1 MNHYFNFLFFV
12 FLVRISENVYYIY
25 NKYDNRYNK
34 VELNSKQGIR
44 NGRTIKMNQTQNNEL
59 PSVAKIIIFMFLFP
73 PLGLYYLHKRLSGNE
88 YDLLNEGKGLRNAGI
103 IYIFIAVFY
112 AILFS
117 TDSTNTSNENG
128 YMLIYSIL
136 FIWGCYGYSLIH
148 KGNKRRARANR
159 IKNYYSLI
167 MDKQIYSID
176 EIASIINRKYSDVL
190 KEIQLMIDLGYL
202 KNAYIDNNERSV
214 AFPKAR
220 SNVFVQYNM
229 SNESK
234 PEEIVVVCTSC
245 GGKNKVIKGKVTE
258 CEYCRSLLDSKALN

>member
-103 IYIFIAVFY
+103 IYI
-112 AILFS
+112 
-117 TDSTNTSNENG
+117 
-128 YMLIYSIL
+128 YSCVL
-136 FIWGCYGYSLIH
+136 CY
-148 KGNKRRARANR
+148 
-159 IKNYYSLI
+159 
-167 MDKQIYSID
+167 
-176 EIASIINRKYSDVL
+176 IIFD
-190 KEIQLMIDLGYL
+190 
-202 KNAYIDNNERSV
+202 
-214 AFPKAR
+214 
-220 SNVFVQYNM
+220 
-229 SNESK
+229 
-234 PEEIVVVCTSC
+234 
-245 GGKNKVIKGKVTE
+245 
-258 CEYCRSLLDSKALN
+258 